1 MKKLKASATIEA
13 SYIVPLI
20 LVIVAS
26 VIYLTFYMHDKNIII
41 GAAYET
47 AVAGGAKMRWEEENI
62 EQDLQKFYQG
72 RIEGKLIFFRRTSVE
87 VKCSEEEIIVTA
99 AASKRKFHVNIIQKY
114 RYTKPE
120 ESLRKIRRIY
130 GNAI

>member
-20 LVIVAS
+20 LLIVAA
-26 VIYLTFYMHDKNIII
+26 VISLTFYLHDKNIIT

-47 AVAGGAKMRWEEENI
+47 AVAGGAKMRWEEENV
-62 EQDLQKFYQG
+62 EQDLQKFYQE
-72 RIEGKLIFFRRTSVE
+72 RIEGKLIFFRRTTVE
-87 VKCSEEEIIVTA
+87 VTCGKEEITVTA
-99 AASKRKFHVNIIQKY
+99 SASKRRFHVDVIQKY

-120 ESLRKIRRIY
+120 EALRKIRRIY

>member
-20 LVIVAS
+20 LMIVAS
-26 VIYLTFYMHDKNIII
+26 VIYLTFYLHDKNIIT

-47 AVAGGAKMRWEEENI
+47 AVAGGAKMRWEEENM
-62 EQDLQKFYQG
+62 EQDLQKFYQE
-72 RIEGKLIFFRRTSVE
+72 RIEGKLIFFRRTTVE
-87 VKCSEEEIIVTA
+87 VTCEKEEITVTA
-99 AASKRKFHVNIIQKY
+99 SASKRRFHVNVIQKY